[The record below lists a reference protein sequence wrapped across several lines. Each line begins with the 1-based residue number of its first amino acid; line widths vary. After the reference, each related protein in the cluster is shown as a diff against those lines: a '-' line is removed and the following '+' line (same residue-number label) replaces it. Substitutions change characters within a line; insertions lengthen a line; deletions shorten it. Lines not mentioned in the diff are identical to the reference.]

1 MTEVSWLLNFQN
13 SECGSKY
20 YKYRVLTNPDKNKK
34 WGRIAVLSLTLISKS
49 HDTYLYY
56 GRGSEIFPR
65 DQAGLAHKVVDP
77 KGGKTEQGRHHHEIP
92 NSSRPSGKRLP
103 VIRRCL
109 VESPV
114 AYKNDLSRSKLA
126 RGAVTIQYIF

>member
-1 MTEVSWLLNFQN
+1 MAFEL
-13 SECGSKY
+13 SEQRVRLKILQVQGA
-20 YKYRVLTNPDKNKK
+20 YKPRQKQK
-34 WGRIAVLSLTLISKS
+34 WGRIAGRIAVLSLTLISKS

-77 KGGKTEQGRHHHEIP
+77 KGGKTEQGRHHHEIT

>member
-1 MTEVSWLLNFQN
+1 MAFEL
-13 SECGSKY
+13 SEH
-20 YKYRVLTNPDKNKK
+20 RVRLKILQVHRCLQTPTKTKR
-34 WGRIAVLSLTLISKS
+34 GRIAVLGSTLIISKS

-77 KGGKTEQGRHHHEIP
+77 KGGKTEQGRHHHEIT